1 MPWCSY
7 STYIN
12 SDWTIVATDK
22 KIDCSKS
29 LEIDCEVQAIWDK
42 PIAKHN
48 WLTAAHISRMLNMKT
63 EQELTKQD
71 LRTERGYLRK
81 QYFELIVQ
89 KQGFESEIGLFASR
103 INT

>member
-1 MPWCSY
+1 
-7 STYIN
+7 
-12 SDWTIVATDK
+12 
-22 KIDCSKS
+22 
-29 LEIDCEVQAIWDK
+29 
-42 PIAKHN
+42 
-48 WLTAAHISRMLNMKT
+48 MLNMKT